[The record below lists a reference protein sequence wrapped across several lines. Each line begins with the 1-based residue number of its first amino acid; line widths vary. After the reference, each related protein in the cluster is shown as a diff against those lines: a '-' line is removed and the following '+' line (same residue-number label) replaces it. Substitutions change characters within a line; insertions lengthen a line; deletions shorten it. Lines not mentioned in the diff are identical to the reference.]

1 MMLLLQEKAVHLAPK
16 KSLRS
21 LLFIF
26 FYALKNAVLVSI
38 DTLKQ
43 TVNLDARMINFLQTD
58 SGFDGIR
65 NRL

>member
-1 MMLLLQEKAVHLAPK
+1 MMLLLQEKAVQLEPKNAWARYYLAF
-16 KSLRS
+16 S
-21 LLFIF
+21 
-26 FYALKNAVLVSI
+26 YALKNGVLVSI

-43 TVNLDARMINFLQTD
+43 AVNLDARMINLLQTD